1 MSKELVI
8 KSDNCV
14 ISKGAYVK
22 INGEEIEDL
31 IKYNLPDM
39 EEYKEY
45 RAEVLIQIRIHE
57 NEPLAIGKIG
67 YEDTEEYSTDSL
79 EEALSEE
86 ETDNAI

>member
-31 IKYNLPDM
+31 IKNNLPDM
-39 EEYKEY
+39 EEFKEY
-45 RAEVLIQIRIHE
+45 RAEVLMQIRIHDTKPLE
-57 NEPLAIGKIG
+57 IEKMGYEEEPLAI
-67 YEDTEEYSTDSL
+67 EEGV
-79 EEALSEE
+79 
-86 ETDNAI
+86 